1 MCSGRFFLKVTD
13 LSHKSHGIVRW
24 KHYDKDRWKKVNKNI
39 GKMMEKG
46 YMDKIKFIVSGV
58 VFLAGGSVFCVL
70 LVLLAILNIAA
81 SMVGGMADFLL
92 TKMERR

>member
-1 MCSGRFFLKVTD
+1 
-13 LSHKSHGIVRW
+13 
-24 KHYDKDRWKKVNKNI
+24 
-39 GKMMEKG
+39 
-46 YMDKIKFIVSGV
+46 MDKIKFIVSGV

-70 LVLLAILNIAA
+70 LVLLAFLNIAA